1 MKRGLGEEFALPY
14 PNIRTKEGYVMK
26 KKVLA
31 LALSLV
37 VVFSVSACEN
47 SNGNNE
53 NKEESSTKPVTTESE
68 QKQTHIKTSDF
79 QKGTSNWYI
88 ENFYF
93 DVPSNWIHEFKDGDW
108 FYPTSNKNL
117 DGSVWAKF
125 TEYESSILVEE
136 NFKSYA
142 TEFTNEVPQ
151 CEIIKYNYTR
161 NKNGIPAFGMEY
173 SWIAN
178 GTVNVNSNLLCFNCD
193 GGFVTIIFS
202 TSANTK
208 YDFSDDFNSIFHSI
222 VVKEVEDNTQQE
234 KNPQTTNITMGQQNA
249 LWSALQYLNTM
260 AFSKSGLIDQL
271 EYEGYSTEEATYAVE
286 NCGADWNEQAA
297 KSAQN
302 YINTM
307 SFSRSGLIDQL
318 IYEGFTREQAEYGV
332 STVGY

>member
-1 MKRGLGEEFALPY
+1 MFSFSSPD
-14 PNIRTKEGYVMK
+14 IRTKEGYVMK
-26 KKVLA
+26 KRVLA

-37 VVFSVSACEN
+37 VVVSVSACEN

-53 NKEESSTKPVTTESE
+53 NKEESSTKSVTTESE

-79 QKGTSNWYI
+79 QKGTSNWHI

-117 DGSVWAKF
+117 DGSVWTKF
-125 TEYESSILVEE
+125 IEYEYSILTKE
-136 NFKSYA
+136 NFKSFV
-142 TEFTNEVPQ
+142 EGIVEGFPQ
-151 CEIIKYNYTR
+151 YEIIKYNYTK
-161 NKNGIPAFGMEY
+161 NKNEFPALGAEV
-173 SWIAN
+173 SAVAEN
-178 GTVNVNSNLLCFNCD
+178 GTNINANILCFDCN
-193 GGFVTIIFS
+193 GGFVAIIFTTS
-202 TSANTK
+202 TNTK

-234 KNPQTTNITMGQQNA
+234 KDTKTTNITMGQQNA
-249 LWSALQYLNTM
+249 LRSALQYLNTM

-318 IYEGFTREQAEYGV
+318 IYEGFTQEQAEYGV
-332 STVGY
+332 SAVGY

>member
-1 MKRGLGEEFALPY
+1 
-14 PNIRTKEGYVMK
+14 MK
-26 KKVLA
+26 KRVLA

-93 DVPSNWIHEFKDGDW
+93 DVPSNWTHEFKDGDW
-108 FYPTSNKNL
+108 FYPTSNKTL
-117 DGSVWAKF
+117 DGAVWANF
-125 TEYESSILVEE
+125 IEYEYSILAEE
-136 NFKSYA
+136 NFKSFVEGFVG
-142 TEFTNEVPQ
+142 EFPQ
-151 CEIIKYNYTR
+151 HEILKYNYTK
-161 NKNGIPAFGMEY
+161 NKNGFPALGAEFSAVME
-173 SWIAN
+173 N
-178 GTVNVNSNLLCFNCD
+178 GTSIKANILCFDCN
-193 GGFVTIIFS
+193 GGFVAIVFT
-202 TSANTK
+202 TSMNTK

-222 VVKEVEDNTQQE
+222 VVKDVEDNTQQE
-234 KNPQTTNITMGQQNA
+234 KDPQTTNITMGQQNA
-249 LWSALQYLNTM
+249 LRSALQYLNTM

>member
-26 KKVLA
+26 KRVLA

-37 VVFSVSACEN
+37 VFFSVSACEN
-47 SNGNNE
+47 SNE
-53 NKEESSTKPVTTESE
+53 NKEESSTKPATTEIE
-68 QKQTHIKTSDF
+68 KKQTQVKTSDF

-108 FYPTSNKNL
+108 FYPTSNKTL
-117 DGSVWAKF
+117 DGAVWTKF
-125 TEYESSILVEE
+125 IESEYSILTEE
-136 NFKSYA
+136 NFKSFV
-142 TEFTNEVPQ
+142 EGVVEGFPQ
-151 CEIIKYNYTR
+151 HEIIKYNYTK
-161 NKNGIPAFGMEY
+161 NKNGFPALGAEFSAVAE
-173 SWIAN
+173 N
-178 GTVNVNSNLLCFNCD
+178 GTSINANILCFDCN
-193 GGFVTIIFS
+193 GGFVAIVFT
-202 TSANTK
+202 TSMNTK

-222 VVKEVEDNTQQE
+222 VVKDVEDNTQQE
-234 KNPQTTNITMGQQNA
+234 KDPQTTNITMGQQNA
-249 LWSALQYLNTM
+249 LRSALQYLNTM